1 MAINKKLIHFKK
13 YETFNG
19 SQGINGATEPTN
31 GMYGNIPEHSIVF
44 IQDAKKIW
52 THGQLYDCDQSALE
66 EALSNKANINGDYN
80 EDFEANLLQAA
91 SLKVGSIRFEDS
103 GEYPY
108 IDFDG
113 INYANGEVIYFP
125 EYNEQM
131 QSSTLATLDDVS
143 GKVSKSELE
152 NYLPKSG
159 GSLTGNLH
167 VGNVKL
173 YKGDEDWNG
182 GIDLVSGSIEASEV
196 NDFSYVQDSQ
206 GNNLQEILD
215 TKAGTYTITDF
226 SAYDIDEI
234 SKGTYTLQINP
245 SSLEG
250 AIRNNKVILIQHESG
265 MEASPVLDA
274 YIEDQIYLTVMYN
287 SCIYQVFIELDQT
300 VLTSASIDCIYN
312 KTDLITDS
320 VTISNAMTI
329 TKDAND
335 YAHLNISEGL
345 IVDNIIEWKDGST
358 TVASIDCD
366 GSASFSDLTVAGKN
380 VTSFLT
386 HHNSNINVVTSLSN
400 VPTNKAVV
408 FAHVG
413 TSQELVFDSSNLV
426 SGRGVH
432 VFIYNNSS
440 TTPIT
445 IIPQLDGSTFLC
457 DNVTEFEI
465 PTQSIAEV
473 SMVYLNSS
481 LSGSQKFIRSIT
493 V

>member
-66 EALSNKANINGDYN
+66 EIGLIKKELSAKAT
-80 EDFEANLLQAA
+80 
-91 SLKVGSIRFEDS
+91 K
-103 GEYPY
+103 
-108 IDFDG
+108 
-113 INYANGEVIYFP
+113 
-125 EYNEQM
+125 
-131 QSSTLATLDDVS
+131 T
-143 GKVSKSELE
+143 ELE

-159 GSLTGNLH
+159 GSLTGNLQI
-167 VGNVKL
+167 GNVQI
-173 YKGDEDWNG
+173 YQSAEDTNRPG
-182 GIDLVSGSIEASEV
+182 GIDLVNGTIEASEV

-215 TKAGTYTITDF
+215 TKAEIYTITDF
-226 SAYDIDEI
+226 SAYDVDNIA
-234 SKGTYTLQINP
+234 KGTYTLQINP
-245 SSLEG
+245 SPLES
-250 AIRNNKVILIQHESG
+250 AIRNNKVILIHHEQG

-274 YIEDQIYLTVMYN
+274 YIEDQIYLTVMYD

-300 VLTSASIDCIYN
+300 VLTSASIDCMYN

-329 TKDAND
+329 TKDNSD

-345 IVDNIIEWKDGST
+345 TIDNLVEWTDGSDT
-358 TVASIDCD
+358 TASINYD

-386 HHNSNINVVTSLSN
+386 HYNSDINVVRSLTN
-400 VPTNKAVV
+400 IPTDKAVV
-408 FAHVG
+408 FAYINS
-413 TSQELVFDSSNLV
+413 SQELTFDDANLV

-432 VFIYNNSS
+432 VFIYNYL
-440 TTPIT
+440 TEAIT
-445 IIPQLDGSTFLC
+445 VILPSGVGIYEC
-457 DNVTEFEI
+457 DNITEFEI

-473 SMVYLNSS
+473 SMVYLSSS